1 MPTFEA
7 LQDRRGRRRR
17 RGRAGFLTRLLRAEF
32 DESPLGDL
40 SLWGRGS
47 AVFLTV
53 SEYQRRLEQGLDPW
67 RASLIRTPDLYG
79 R

>member
-1 MPTFEA
+1 MSTFEA

-32 DESPLGDL
+32 DECPLGDL
-40 SLWGRGS
+40 LLWGRGS

-53 SEYQRRLEQGLDPW
+53 SEYQRRLEQGLDP
-67 RASLIRTPDLYG
+67 
-79 R
+79 